1 MLLSGYGANS
11 YAGIYPD
18 MSMASQ
24 IYARDGVSKSAS
36 DVIQTVRDAIIS
48 AVVKFDVTDLLDAV
62 FNN

>member
-24 IYARDGVSKSAS
+24 IYARDGVSQEAKG
-36 DVIQTVRDAIIS
+36 ILK
-48 AVVKFDVTDLLDAV
+48 AVGG
-62 FNN
+62 